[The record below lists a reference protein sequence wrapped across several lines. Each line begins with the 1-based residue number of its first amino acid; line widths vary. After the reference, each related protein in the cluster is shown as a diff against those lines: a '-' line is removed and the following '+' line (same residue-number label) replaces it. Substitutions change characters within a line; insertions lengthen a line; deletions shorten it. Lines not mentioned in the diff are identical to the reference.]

1 MNIGKLSYYAR
12 KVHRWSL
19 WFVVVLGLIQMVT
32 GLAMKYPTVFPF
44 LDQGSVRLLH
54 FQTAGYFALA
64 FGVQM
69 LTGLI
74 MYITP
79 WLLKK
84 MTAPPPP
91 KLSN

>member
-1 MNIGKLSYYAR
+1 MNIGKLSYYSR

-19 WFVVVLGLIQMVT
+19 WFVVILGLIQMIT
-32 GLAMKYPTVFPF
+32 GLTMKYPNMFPF

-64 FGVQM
+64 FGTQM
-69 LTGLI
+69 LTGII

-79 WLLKK
+79 WIIRHLTRL
-84 MTAPPPP
+84 P
-91 KLSN
+91 